1 MNGRVAGIKP
11 PNNNEGHYVS
21 MRRPAFGRDIVL
33 VPGDYTDIDVNMD
46 GSDPCASELHLS
58 HQMRMTGENPNHK
71 IELRHHVRP
80 KVVHKCK

>member
-46 GSDPCASELHLS
+46 GSDPCVSKPGILTRFS
-58 HQMRMTGENPNHK
+58 GEV
-71 IELRHHVRP
+71 IVSVIILVFIFYIG
-80 KVVHKCK
+80 